1 LLSEGRGP
9 FLSAPWLIHFPGMLI
24 FVVITSYNLM
34 GEALRDASDPRL
46 RGSR

>member
-1 LLSEGRGP
+1 LAI
-9 FLSAPWLIHFPGMLI
+9 FLT
-24 FVVITSYNLM
+24 ITAYNLM